1 VSTLRDE
8 RDAGTLPYIYMR
20 PIPRLAIAVASML
33 AGILAAAT
41 IAVGG
46 WLSTVLAGLMH
57 GADMSVVL
65 PGAVLLLSAAV
76 GYAAVFVPL
85 GYLFSRSVLV
95 GLGYLILVELVLAP
109 LVAGLAQISV
119 WQIASSIYVDLLDTT
134 GLEEA
139 ELLQAI
145 DPGAGGGLI
154 KLAVI
159 LVVGTGV
166 LTWALRTRDAL

>member
-1 VSTLRDE
+1 
-8 RDAGTLPYIYMR
+8 
-20 PIPRLAIAVASML
+20 
-33 AGILAAAT
+33 
-41 IAVGG
+41 
-46 WLSTVLAGLMH
+46 
-57 GADMSVVL
+57 
-65 PGAVLLLSAAV
+65 
-76 GYAAVFVPL
+76 
-85 GYLFSRSVLV
+85 V

-134 GLEEA
+134 ALGEA
-139 ELLQAI
+139 DLLQAI

-159 LVVGTGV
+159 LFAGTGV